1 MLKKLLI
8 AGLEILILVL
18 LIVSMVFIVEGVSIG
33 EELYSEA
40 YVICQPNDFVNVRE
54 RPSSRSEVVGRYE
67 TGDKVFLD
75 GREKGGFSHI
85 VHTGLET
92 EDAWICTAYLV
103 DDKPE
108 WLNQS
113 ATVVSKG
120 RLAARKN
127 IDGKRRCWLRNGD
140 GIKVYWFS
148 NEWCVTDKGFV
159 RTDFID
165 LDGE

>member
-1 MLKKLLI
+1 MIKKLLI
-8 AGLEILILVL
+8 AAIELIILVL
-18 LIVSMVFIVEGVSIG
+18 VIAGAICLIENVGLA

-54 RPSSRSEVVGRYE
+54 RPSSRSTIVGRYE
-67 TGDKVFLD
+67 TGDKVLLD
-75 GREKGGFSHI
+75 GKEKGGFSHI

-103 DDKPE
+103 ADKPE

-127 IDGKRRCWLRNGD
+127 IDGKRRCWLQNGD
-140 GIKVYWFS
+140 SIRVYWFS
-148 NEWCVTDKGFV
+148 NEWCVTDRGFV
-159 RTDFID
+159 KTDFID

>member
-1 MLKKLLI
+1 MIKKLLI
-8 AGLEILILVL
+8 AAIELIILVL
-18 LIVSMVFIVEGVSIG
+18 VIVGAICLIENVGFA
-33 EELYSEA
+33 EELYNEA

-54 RPSSRSEVVGRYE
+54 RPSSRSTIVGRYE
-67 TGDKVFLD
+67 TGDKVLLD
-75 GREKGGFSHI
+75 GIEKGGFSHI

-103 DDKPE
+103 YDKPE
-108 WLNQS
+108 WANQS

-127 IDGKRRCWLRNGD
+127 INGKRRCWLKNGD
-140 GIKVYWFS
+140 SVKVYWLS
-148 NEWCVTDKGFV
+148 NEWCVTDRGFV
-159 RTDFID
+159 KTDFID